1 MTAGQTQGMDTD
13 RHPLWQPF
21 SETAAHPPLRLRDGE
36 RPAPVTAS
44 PFLEPGSQ
52 PGPQP
57 GPLAPSVPPEPR
69 RPAAGQLSGRAR

>member
-44 PFLEPGSQ
+44 LFLEPGSQ
-52 PGPQP
+52 PIAQP
-57 GPLAPSVPPEPR
+57 VLLAPSVPPEPR
-69 RPAAGQLSGRAR
+69 RPAVGRFSGRAH